1 MLKTKHNKKRNTA
14 FLYETIIR
22 EITKSVIDR
31 DEKRK
36 ISLINLCKKHFSNG
50 TELKKE
56 LDLYNAI
63 NETFNIEIDLAEKIL
78 KEAKLQYDMLN
89 KQKLFNEQT
98 TLINVLNK
106 LTSGKIFSVFV
117 PHYKNLATISQV
129 FNNSIPIKEK
139 VLLENTLIK
148 KMSSS
153 PEEIESSKLEAI
165 DALTYKLFVKKFNEQ
180 YNDSLLSEQKELI
193 TKYVMSFADNG
204 LEFKLFLNEEIE
216 RLKIDLKNSLNKKEI
231 LNDHD
236 MKEKTNQILNK
247 VDTYKQKE
255 INIQM
260 IQEVLKIQ
268 DLVKEIN
275 FEETQPN
282 G

>member
-36 ISLINLCKKHFSNG
+36 ISLINLCKQHFSNG

-63 NETFNIEIDLAEKIL
+63 NETFNIESDLAERIL

-98 TLINVLNK
+98 TLINALNK

-180 YNDSLLSEQKELI
+180 YNDSLLNEQKELI

-268 DLVKEIN
+268 NLVKEIN